1 MKLWGR
7 ILWTLLSGSMGR
19 RGAPQGWALNSWK
32 PRSSVSGRLNATEV
46 VNHWTQV
53 FEQRGIPEARE
64 SSEYIVAHVLGAKTV
79 KCRVGDKKREEGELW
94 GTDIWGGCCCYFMF
108 ASGCLAET
116 GGILLNRGFRQI
128 FVHPTNGYSAFQALQ
143 AQGGL
148 SG

>member
-1 MKLWGR
+1 M
-7 ILWTLLSGSMGR
+7 
-19 RGAPQGWALNSWK
+19 
-32 PRSSVSGRLNATEV
+32 VS
-46 VNHWTQV
+46 HWTQV

-79 KCRVGDKKREEGELW
+79 KCCVGDKKREEGELW
-94 GTDIWGGCCCYFMF
+94 GTDIQRGF
-108 ASGCLAET
+108 AILFCLPQSGYLAET
-116 GGILLNRGFRQI
+116 GGILLNRCFRQI